1 LQTKVV
7 DLLDTNFNSLT
18 EMIENKFKEMR
29 ESHQKDKEEII
40 QAIQNERA
48 TFAKDAQIKELTLK
62 EGELRGK
69 DEVITLLNRN
79 IETLKQ
85 QIDALRE
92 CHNHENPL
100 QRVVDELTAKNLEL
114 QVSLKSLQEKAEKE
128 LQLIKA

>member
-1 LQTKVV
+1 
-7 DLLDTNFNSLT
+7 
-18 EMIENKFKEMR
+18 MIESKFNEMR
-29 ESHQKDKEEII
+29 ESHRKDKEEII
-40 QAIQNERA
+40 LAIQNERA
-48 TFAKDAQIKELTLK
+48 TVAAKDAQIKELTLK

-85 QIDALRE
+85 QIDAFHE

-114 QVSLKSLQEKAEKE
+114 QISLKSLEEKAEKE
-128 LQLIKA
+128 L